1 MNLVQSQSPNL
12 HKLTS
17 MQIKWSIQKRTT
29 SFLVQL
35 NAVGD
40 DVEDTLTPPYATIQE
55 EFADVFQPLPS
66 GLPSKWEMTHIIILE
81 QDEEPH
87 AS

>member
-1 MNLVQSQSPNL
+1 
-12 HKLTS
+12 

-66 GLPSKWEMTHIIILE
+66 GLPSK
-81 QDEEPH
+81 
-87 AS
+87 